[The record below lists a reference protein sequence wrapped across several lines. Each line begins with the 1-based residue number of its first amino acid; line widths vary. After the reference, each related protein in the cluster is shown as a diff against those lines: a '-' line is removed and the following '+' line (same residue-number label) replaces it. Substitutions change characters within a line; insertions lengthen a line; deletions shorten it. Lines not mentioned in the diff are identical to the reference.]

1 MIVEAIAEAIICLAI
16 AVMFVGISYNLFYC
30 RAHPEESAPVD
41 VSGYNKIG
49 CIVIAVSIVF
59 IALSVYGTA

>member
-16 AVMFVGISYNLFYC
+16 AVMFVGISYSFFYC

-49 CIVIAVSIVF
+49 CIAIVAFIVF